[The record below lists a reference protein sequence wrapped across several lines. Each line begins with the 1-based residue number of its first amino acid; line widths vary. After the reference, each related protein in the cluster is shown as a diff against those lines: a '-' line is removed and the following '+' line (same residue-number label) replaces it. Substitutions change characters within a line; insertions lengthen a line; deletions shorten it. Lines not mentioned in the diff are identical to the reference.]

1 MRIAFID
8 DDAFAYKI
16 YGTILRQNGTITAI
30 DSFDTYLSPHAFFDA
45 ATEQD
50 HYDVVISDLNL
61 KNQEFDGIDLLS
73 TYQKKVDKEITLV
86 LLTGDTSQ
94 ELQHRLSSYPN
105 INYIRKGSRGEEN
118 SPYLI
123 IKRLVQAARKE

>member
-8 DDAFAYKI
+8 DDTFANKI
-16 YGTILRQNGTITAI
+16 YGTVLRQNGTITAI

-50 HYDVVISDLNL
+50 YYDVVISDLNL
-61 KNQEFDGIDLLS
+61 KNQEFDGVDLLS
-73 TYQKKVDKEITLV
+73 TYETKADKEVTLI

-94 ELQHRLSSYPN
+94 ELQHRLSSYPKV
-105 INYIRKGSRGEEN
+105 REA
-118 SPYLI
+118 
-123 IKRLVQAARKE
+123 KRIVLT